1 MSSGTTSREETPLTC
16 EAVAVQNTIELYVAG
31 QLGESE
37 QAAFEQH
44 YFSCP
49 RCCDELK
56 TYRALQME
64 LLRDP
69 QISSAR
75 QRRVPVWAWT
85 SVAAGVLL
93 ATAAAVWS
101 IVLGRETPSAPSVA
115 MPSSPAAA
123 PDPHRASA
131 AAVPSAATGDR
142 LSELGRV
149 RAPRYQP
156 PRLRGAGAGDA
167 HFERG
172 MSHYVEGRYQAA
184 IADLRLAATRAPARL
199 ERPFYLGASYLMA
212 GNPGAALDHLQV
224 VIAAGESAFL
234 EEARFLAAKALV
246 RKGDLPG
253 ARRQLDA
260 VIDLAGDR
268 EKEARDLRDEVRAL
282 DAATPP

>member
-1 MSSGTTSREETPLTC
+1 MSSGTTIPDETPLSC

-31 QLGESE
+31 HLGEPD
-37 QAAFEQH
+37 QAAFERH

-56 TYRALQME
+56 THLALQAE

-69 QISSAR
+69 PIASAR
-75 QRRVPVWAWT
+75 QRRAAVWRWT
-85 SVAAGVLL
+85 AIAAGLLL
-93 ATAAAVWS
+93 ATAATAW
-101 IVLGRETPSAPSVA
+101 ITVLGRDTPSEPGVA
-115 MPSSPAAA
+115 MPSPPVPV
-123 PDPHRASA
+123 PDPPRANA
-131 AAVPSAATGDR
+131 AGVPSAATTDR

-172 MSHYVEGRYQAA
+172 MSHYVEGRYHAA
-184 IADLRLAATRAPARL
+184 IPELRLAATRAPALL

-212 GNPGAALDHLQV
+212 GDADRALDQLQV
-224 VIAAGESAFL
+224 VIAAGESAYL
-234 EEARFLAAKALV
+234 EEARFLVAKALV
-246 RKGDLPG
+246 RNGDLAG

-260 VIDLAGDR
+260 VIELAGDR
-268 EKEARDLRDEVRAL
+268 EREARDLRDEVRAL
-282 DAATPP
+282 EAATPP